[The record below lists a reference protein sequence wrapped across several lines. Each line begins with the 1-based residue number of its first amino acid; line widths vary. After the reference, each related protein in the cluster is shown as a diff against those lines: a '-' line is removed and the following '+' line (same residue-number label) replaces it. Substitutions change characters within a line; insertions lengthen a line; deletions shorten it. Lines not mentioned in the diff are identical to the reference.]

1 MVNGVGSKME
11 CAIGARIPK
20 FTATDRDL
28 VRPWLRTLNWAA
40 DLTRT
45 TGHPLLYNAQTFAE
59 VA

>member
-1 MVNGVGSKME
+1 MVSVGSKME

-28 VRPWLRTLNWAA
+28 VLPWPVRSTWAA